1 MPGISQ
7 KARVMNHQNA
17 ARVTG
22 RILTMV
28 KKWSCL
34 VYGASYVIT
43 LMAQSDPAKVVA
55 VNEVSFAKVFAL
67 CRYHKGA
74 R

>member
-1 MPGISQ
+1 
-7 KARVMNHQNA
+7 
-17 ARVTG
+17 
-22 RILTMV
+22 MV